1 MPLPIHV
8 DDISIQAVWDRGMRL
23 ARDFGL
29 TMYDAS
35 YVELAGRRS
44 LPLATLDS
52 QMRSVCRRAGVDLVA
67 EKAAE

>member
-1 MPLPIHV
+1 
-8 DDISIQAVWDRGMRL
+8 MRL